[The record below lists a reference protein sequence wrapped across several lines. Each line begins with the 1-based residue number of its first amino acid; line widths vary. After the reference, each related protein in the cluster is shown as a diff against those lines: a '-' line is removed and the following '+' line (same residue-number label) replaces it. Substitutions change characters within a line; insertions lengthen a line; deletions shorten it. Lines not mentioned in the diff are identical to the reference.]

1 MRDAAA
7 ILSVLFNFVRCPCNV
22 FDVIVSLNQYTV
34 TYLLTYLLTYN
45 GTLTTASDSV
55 IYSDIARVISLQVY
69 VLLLLLF

>member
-34 TYLLTYLLTYN
+34 TYLLTYLLTN
-45 GTLTTASDSV
+45 LLSDLTNN
-55 IYSDIARVISLQVY
+55 RV
-69 VLLLLLF
+69 